1 MNNVANGWVWL
12 GFTIFIVFALS
23 LDTFFLKKH
32 ARPHE
37 SMRAALY
44 WSIFWFCLAIAFNFT
59 LWFYLLET
67 TTADFANKTALD
79 FFTGYLIEKSLS
91 VDNLFVFYLIFKQM
105 HIPHDYQQRVFSIGI
120 WSAIVMR
127 LGIILLG
134 TYLVSRVHWILYVMG
149 AFLLFTGIKILV
161 TEEKEKDL
169 AQSGIFTI
177 IKRFCRLTHDLHG
190 QKFIIKQNGLW
201 YFTPL
206 FVTLIF
212 IEISDLVFAVDSIP
226 AIFAITQD
234 PFIVWTSNIFA
245 ILGLRA
251 LYFLLSGMIARFA
264 LLKYGIALIL
274 IFIGF
279 KMVIEP
285 WMKISV
291 FISLCVIATTLIS
304 FTVASWVYA
313 NKEHSK

>member
-12 GFTIFIVFALS
+12 GFSIFIVFALT

-44 WSIFWFCLAIAFNFT
+44 WSIFWFCLAIAFNFL

-67 TTADFANKTALD
+67 TTPTFAKKTALD

-91 VDNLFVFYLIFKQM
+91 VDNLFVFYMIFKQM
-105 HIPHDYQQRVFSIGI
+105 KIPHHCQQRVFSIGI

-134 TYLVSRVHWILYVMG
+134 TYLVARFHWILYLMG
-149 AFLLFTGIKILV
+149 AFLLFTGIKILL
-161 TEEKEKDL
+161 TEEKEKDFTE
-169 AQSGIFTI
+169 SGILAV
-177 IKRFCRLTHDLHG
+177 IKRYCRMTNELHG
-190 QKFIIKQNGLW
+190 QDFFVIKNGLR
-201 YFTPL
+201 YVTPL
-206 FVTLIF
+206 FATLIF
-212 IEISDLVFAVDSIP
+212 IEISDIVFAVDSIP

-251 LYFLLSGMIARFA
+251 LYFLLSGMISRFE
-264 LLKYGIALIL
+264 LLKYAIAFIL

-285 WMKISV
+285 WLDIPVLVSLSVIS
-291 FISLCVIATTLIS
+291 TTLIV
-304 FTVASWVYA
+304 FTLVSWLRDS
-313 NKEHSK
+313 KESSR